1 MRTERRILKSW
12 KAAIA
17 LAALCLMLVG
27 GGGIAARVAAQD
39 AASTAGSPFVGVWI
53 APPLGEETGSI
64 TTLSSDGIVV
74 DHETDGTSAIG
85 AWEATGP
92 TSGTITFVFFLNEPA
107 DEFTGSVI
115 IRATLEYDE
124 ATDTITASYAVTG
137 ALADGTI
144 VFSSD
149 ELATTTLSRMPVQG
163 PEMAGQP
170 IEGLIGA
177 TASPEATPAS

>member
-1 MRTERRILKSW
+1 MHTERRIVKSW

-27 GGGIAARVAAQD
+27 GSGIAARVAAQD
-39 AASTAGSPFVGVWI
+39 AASTADSPMVGVWV
-53 APPLGEETGSI
+53 APPSEEESGFI
-64 TTLSSDGIVV
+64 TALSSDGIVV

-85 AWEATGP
+85 TWESTGP
-92 TSGTITFVFFLNEPA
+92 TSGTITFVFFMNDE
-107 DEFTGSVI
+107 EFTGNVI

-124 ATDTITASYAVTG
+124 AIDTITASSTFTG

-144 VFSSD
+144 VFGGD
-149 ELATTTLSRMPVQG
+149 ELDTTTLTRMPVQG

-170 IEGLIGA
+170 IEGLIGVPA
-177 TASPEATPAS
+177 ASPEATPAS